1 MEINLIW
8 PELIAAEDM
17 VRGSILSGD
26 LERFVGQNKARVWLY
41 RPTPGQ
47 DTTIPLGVLDA
58 NVREGDRI
66 DPAKILTKTTS
77 AGAQV
82 LLTSEQMRVLFDR
95 VIGICHDLSSAVQ
108 DFSNAVKEGFAS
120 SQAIRDLRQE
130 WANLSL
136 PAAPAPGARQSRPD
150 SSAG

>member
-1 MEINLIW
+1 MEPQRVW

-66 DPAKILTKTTS
+66 DTANIVTKTTS

-95 VIGICHDLSSAVQ
+95 VISICHDLSSTVQ
-108 DFSNAVKEGFAS
+108 DFSSAVQEQLGS
-120 SQAIRDLRQE
+120 TQAILELRQE
-130 WANLSL
+130 WANLSS
-136 PAAPAPGARQSRPD
+136 PAAPAPGARQLRPD

>member
-1 MEINLIW
+1 MEPQRVW

-41 RPTPGQ
+41 RPTPDQ

-66 DPAKILTKTTS
+66 DPAKILTKATIL
-77 AGAQV
+77 GAQI
-82 LLTSEQMRVLFDR
+82 LL
-95 VIGICHDLSSAVQ
+95 
-108 DFSNAVKEGFAS
+108 
-120 SQAIRDLRQE
+120 
-130 WANLSL
+130 
-136 PAAPAPGARQSRPD
+136 
-150 SSAG
+150 